1 VVEVVIAGTTL
12 PNQPPAPAAKV
23 VPISPTHACFED
35 QPDWDGG
42 PHGPHVSRGLTERS
56 CGSIYIEAEEVR
68 RSPFR
73 VSVTPLPSLYRVLRS
88 AVGGG
93 SDGAPRAWCDAIR
106 SNLRAADHE
115 TLAPF
120 IRPGPMPIP
129 APALGLAEAPGES
142 FNDAIER
149 MIATPSE
156 LIAAEIARCRAVLG
170 NGAWDVAARD
180 PERWL
185 RRYVATLLR
194 AWKGFGPIWE
204 QARPALDREV
214 QRIGTATALD
224 AQLEL
229 LDDLFP
235 CAVVKCDRWYLRDDL
250 YNGPMRFPDNGVI
263 LTPLVASELSKG
275 LSLADDVLRYV
286 SYPLRSV
293 LARGPQP
300 PPAALEGLLGI
311 QRTQIL
317 RALARPT
324 SIGTLADILHAVPS
338 AATHHVNTL
347 QAAGL
352 VERHRRGRNVLVD
365 RTARGEALLEL
376 YDDAAAAS
384 R

>member
-1 VVEVVIAGTTL
+1 M
-12 PNQPPAPAAKV
+12 
-23 VPISPTHACFED
+23 S
-35 QPDWDGG
+35 GG
-42 PHGPHVSRGLTERS
+42 
-56 CGSIYIEAEEVR
+56 IYVEAEDVR

-93 SDGAPRAWCDAIR
+93 SDGAPRAWRDAIR
-106 SNLRAADHE
+106 TNLRAADYE

-129 APALGLAEAPGES
+129 APALGLAQAPGES
-142 FNDAIER
+142 FPDAIER

-156 LIAAEIARCRAVLG
+156 LLAEEIARCSALVG

-180 PERWL
+180 PDRWL

-194 AWKGFGPIWE
+194 AWKGFGPIWD

-229 LDDLFP
+229 LDGLFA
-235 CAVVKCDRWYLRDDL
+235 CAFVKRDRWHLRHDPYD
-250 YNGPMRFPDNGVI
+250 GPMRFPDSGLI
-263 LTPLVASELSKG
+263 LTPLVASEASKG
-275 LSLADDVLRYV
+275 LASEASKVLSLADDILGYV
-286 SYPLRSV
+286 SYPMRSV

-300 PPAALEGLLGI
+300 PAAALEGLLGI

-317 RALARPT
+317 RALRRPT

-338 AATHHVNTL
+338 AATHHVNAL

-352 VERHRRGRNVLVD
+352 VQRHRHGRNVLVD

-376 YDDAAAAS
+376 YEAAAT
-384 R
+384 RR

>member
-1 VVEVVIAGTTL
+1 M
-12 PNQPPAPAAKV
+12 
-23 VPISPTHACFED
+23 
-35 QPDWDGG
+35 
-42 PHGPHVSRGLTERS
+42 SRGM
-56 CGSIYIEAEEVR
+56 YVEAQDVR

-93 SDGAPRAWCDAIR
+93 SDPAPRAWCDAIR
-106 SNLRAADHE
+106 PHLRAADYE

-120 IRPGPMPIP
+120 MRPCPMPIP
-129 APALGLAEAPGES
+129 APVLGLAEAPGES

-149 MIATPSE
+149 MIATPFE
-156 LIAAEIARCRAVLG
+156 LLAEEIARSSAVMG

-185 RRYVATLLR
+185 RRYAATLLR

-214 QRIGTATALD
+214 ERIGTATARD

-229 LDDLFP
+229 LDDLFA
-235 CAVVKCDRWYLRDDL
+235 CGVVKCDRWYPHGDCYD
-250 YNGPMRFPDNGVI
+250 GPMRFPDSGVV
-263 LTPLVASELSKG
+263 LTPLVASEASKG
-275 LSLADDVLRYV
+275 LLWADDILGYV
-286 SYPLRSV
+286 SYPVRSV

-300 PPAALEGLLGI
+300 PAAALEGLLGI

-317 RALARPT
+317 RALRRPA
-324 SIGTLADILHAVPS
+324 SIGTLANILHAVPS
-338 AATHHVNTL
+338 AATHHVNAL

-352 VERHRRGRNVLVD
+352 VQRHRHGRNILVN
-365 RTARGEALLEL
+365 RTTRAEALLEL
-376 YDDAAAAS
+376 YDDPATNPRSAAGH
-384 R
+384 

>member
-1 VVEVVIAGTTL
+1 M
-12 PNQPPAPAAKV
+12 
-23 VPISPTHACFED
+23 S
-35 QPDWDGG
+35 GG
-42 PHGPHVSRGLTERS
+42 
-56 CGSIYIEAEEVR
+56 IYIEAEDVR
-68 RSPFR
+68 RSPLR
-73 VSVTPLPSLYRVLRS
+73 VSITPLPSIYRVLRS

-93 SDGAPRAWCDAIR
+93 SDRAPRAWCDAVR
-106 SNLRAADHE
+106 KHLRAADYE

-120 IRPGPMPIP
+120 LRPCLMPIP

-149 MIATPSE
+149 MIATPLE
-156 LIAAEIARCRAVLG
+156 LLAEEIARCRAVLG
-170 NGAWDVAARD
+170 SGAWDVAARD
-180 PERWL
+180 PDRWL

-214 QRIGTATALD
+214 ERIGTATALD

-229 LDDLFP
+229 LDDLLP
-235 CAVVKCDRWYLRDDL
+235 CAVVTCDRWYLRDDL
-250 YNGPMRFPDNGVI
+250 YDGPMRFPDSGVI
-263 LTPLVASELSKG
+263 LTPLVASEASKG
-275 LSLADDVLRYV
+275 LASEASKALSLADDILGYV
-286 SYPLRSV
+286 SYPVRSV

-300 PPAALEGLLGI
+300 PAAALEGLLGI

-338 AATHHVNTL
+338 AATHHVNAL
-347 QAAGL
+347 QTAGL
-352 VERHRRGRNVLVD
+352 VERHRHGRNVLVD

-376 YDDAAAAS
+376 YDDAATTTNRLTLDVTHQVATRRS
-384 R
+384 NSSP

>member
-1 VVEVVIAGTTL
+1 MSSGIYVEA
-12 PNQPPAPAAKV
+12 Q
-23 VPISPTHACFED
+23 D
-35 QPDWDGG
+35 
-42 PHGPHVSRGLTERS
+42 
-56 CGSIYIEAEEVR
+56 VR

-73 VSVTPLPSLYRVLRS
+73 VSVTPLPSLYLALRS

-106 SNLRAADHE
+106 RNLRAADHE

-120 IRPGPMPIP
+120 VRPGPMPIP

-142 FNDAIER
+142 LKGAVER
-149 MIATPSE
+149 MIATPIE
-156 LIAAEIARCRAVLG
+156 LLAEEIARCSALLG
-170 NGAWDVAARD
+170 NGSWDVAARD
-180 PERWL
+180 PGRWL
-185 RRYVATLLR
+185 RCYAATLLR

-235 CAVVKCDRWYLRDDL
+235 CAVVKYDRWYLNDTL
-250 YNGPMRFPDNGVI
+250 YDGPMRFPDSGVV
-263 LTPLVASELSKG
+263 LTPLVASQASKG
-275 LSLADDVLRYV
+275 LAWTDDILGYV
-286 SYPLRSV
+286 SYPVPSV

-300 PPAALEGLLGI
+300 PPVALEGLLGI

-324 SIGTLADILHAVPS
+324 SIGTLADTLQAVPS
-338 AATHHVNTL
+338 AATHHVNAL
-347 QAAGL
+347 QTAGL
-352 VERHRRGRNVLVD
+352 VQRHRHGRTVLVD
-365 RTARGEALLEL
+365 RTARGQALLQL
-376 YDDAAAAS
+376 YDDANLTTPPRNPTVS
-384 R
+384 RRYITPTPTSTTTSPRDRPAEWSFA

>member
-1 VVEVVIAGTTL
+1 MSWG
-12 PNQPPAPAAKV
+12 
-23 VPISPTHACFED
+23 
-35 QPDWDGG
+35 
-42 PHGPHVSRGLTERS
+42 
-56 CGSIYIEAEEVR
+56 IYVEAEDVR

-88 AVGGG
+88 TVGGG
-93 SDGAPRAWCDAIR
+93 SDPAPRAWCDAVR
-106 SNLRAADHE
+106 SNLRAADYE

-120 IRPGPMPIP
+120 MRPCPMPIP
-129 APALGLAEAPGES
+129 APVLGLAEAPGES

-149 MIATPSE
+149 MIATPFDLLAE
-156 LIAAEIARCRAVLG
+156 EIARSSAVMG
-170 NGAWDVAARD
+170 NGVWDVAARD
-180 PERWL
+180 PDRWL
-185 RRYVATLLR
+185 RRYAATLLR

-214 QRIGTATALD
+214 QRIGTATARD

-229 LDDLFP
+229 LDDLLP
-235 CAVVKCDRWYLRDDL
+235 SAVVKCDRWYPNGNCYD
-250 YNGPMRFPDNGVI
+250 GPMRFPDSGVI
-263 LTPLVASELSKG
+263 LTPLVASEVSKG
-275 LSLADDVLRYV
+275 LLWADGVLGYV
-286 SYPLRSV
+286 SYPVRSV

-317 RALARPT
+317 QALRRPT

-338 AATHHVNTL
+338 AATHHVNAL

-352 VERHRRGRNVLVD
+352 VDRHRHGRNVLVD

-376 YDDAAAAS
+376 YDDAATS
-384 R
+384 L

>member
-1 VVEVVIAGTTL
+1 MVIEGAVG
-12 PNQPPAPAAKV
+12 PFGGIYVKA
-23 VPISPTHACFED
+23 ED
-35 QPDWDGG
+35 
-42 PHGPHVSRGLTERS
+42 
-56 CGSIYIEAEEVR
+56 VR

-73 VSVTPLPSLYRVLRS
+73 VSITPLPSLYRVLRS

-93 SDGAPRAWCDAIR
+93 SDRAPRAWHDAIR
-106 SNLRAADHE
+106 SNLRAADYE

-120 IRPGPMPIP
+120 VRPGPMPIP

-142 FNDAIER
+142 FKDAVER
-149 MIATPSE
+149 MIATSPE
-156 LIAAEIARCRAVLG
+156 LLAKEIERCRAVLG
-170 NGAWDVAARD
+170 NGSWDVAARD
-180 PERWL
+180 PDRWL

-194 AWKGFGPIWE
+194 AWKGFAPIWD

-229 LDDLFP
+229 LDDLLP
-235 CAVVKCDRWYLRDDL
+235 CAVVKHDRWYLKETL
-250 YNGPMRFPDNGVI
+250 YDRPVLHDRPVRFPDSGVV
-263 LTPLVASELSKG
+263 LTPLVASQASKG
-275 LSLADDVLRYV
+275 LLRTDDIIEYV
-286 SYPLRSV
+286 SYPVRS
-293 LARGPQP
+293 LPEHRPQP
-300 PPAALEGLLGI
+300 PAAALEGLLGI

-317 RALARPT
+317 RTLRRPT

-352 VERHRRGRNVLVD
+352 VQRHRHGRTVLVD

-376 YDDAAAAS
+376 YDDTATN
-384 R
+384 

>member
-1 VVEVVIAGTTL
+1 
-12 PNQPPAPAAKV
+12 
-23 VPISPTHACFED
+23 
-35 QPDWDGG
+35 
-42 PHGPHVSRGLTERS
+42 VSRSLTGSS
-56 CGSIYIEAEEVR
+56 CRAIYVKAEDVR

-73 VSVTPLPSLYRVLRS
+73 VSITPLPSIYRILRS
-88 AVGGG
+88 AAGGD
-93 SDGAPRAWCDAIR
+93 SHGAPRAWCDAVR
-106 SNLRAADHE
+106 KHLRAADYE

-129 APALGLAEAPGES
+129 ASVLGLAQAPGES
-142 FNDAIER
+142 FSDAVER
-149 MIATPSE
+149 MIATPFE
-156 LIAAEIARCRAVLG
+156 LLAEEIARCSAVLG
-170 NGAWDVAARD
+170 NGTWDVAARD

-185 RRYVATLLR
+185 RRYAATLLR

-214 QRIGTATALD
+214 QRIGTATARD

-229 LDDLFP
+229 LDDLLP
-235 CAVVKCDRWYLRDDL
+235 SAVVKCDRWYVRDTLHD
-250 YNGPMRFPDNGVI
+250 GPLRFPDSGVV
-263 LTPLVASELSKG
+263 LTPLVASEVSKG
-275 LSLADDVLRYV
+275 LFRADDILGYV

-293 LARGPQP
+293 LTHGPQP
-300 PPAALEGLLGI
+300 PAAALEGLLGI

-317 RALARPT
+317 RALSRPT

-338 AATHHVNTL
+338 AATHHVNAL

-352 VERHRRGRNVLVD
+352 VQRHPHGRNILVD

-376 YDDAAAAS
+376 YDDTTS